1 MRPRRQWWIYP
12 PDSPVLLP
20 YPVRHPGRA
29 LRRIMA
35 ARPNAEMGAIFW
47 TGDNWTHN
55 LSIDRCPD
63 CGEWRDDTAYRT
75 PRTPEFR
82 RWHERR
88 AKMLRRIGLTLTCT
102 CRRTP

>member
-1 MRPRRQWWIYP
+1 MRPRREWWIYASRPVP
-12 PDSPVLLP
+12 P
-20 YPVRHPGRA
+20 YRVRHPGRA

-35 ARPNAEMGAIFW
+35 ADPDAEPMATLW
-47 TGDNWTHN
+47 AGDRWAHS
-55 LSIDRCPD
+55 LLIERCRD

-88 AKMLRRIGLTLTCT
+88 VKLLRRIGLVLPCQ
-102 CRRTP
+102 CRR